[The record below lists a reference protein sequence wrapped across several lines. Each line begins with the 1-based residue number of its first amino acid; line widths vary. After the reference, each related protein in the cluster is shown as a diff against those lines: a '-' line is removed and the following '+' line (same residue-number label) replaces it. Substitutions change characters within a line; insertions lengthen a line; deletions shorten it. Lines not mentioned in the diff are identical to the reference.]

1 MTLTWRKKKTV
12 DEFVASQKGLHVTT
26 CNLSKQLLEPLEY
39 NNHYTRER
47 KQKKKK
53 NDWNSYTTQFNLV
66 SGMDN
71 EG

>member
-53 NDWNSYTTQFNLV
+53 EWLELIHNTVQLSFWH
-66 SGMDN
+66 G
-71 EG
+71 